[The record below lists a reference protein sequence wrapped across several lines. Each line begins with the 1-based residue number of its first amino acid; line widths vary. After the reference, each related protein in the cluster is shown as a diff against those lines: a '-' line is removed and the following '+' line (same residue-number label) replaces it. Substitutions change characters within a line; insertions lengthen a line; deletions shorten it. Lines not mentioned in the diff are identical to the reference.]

1 MSASVRAAVN
11 SAAQHGWPVVHT
23 IEPGYSAPVN
33 RIRRKRLAT
42 CLVCLLLF
50 MQVAASAYACM
61 LGEDAASAGPSS
73 AEAALAAD
81 EIPCHAPQPE
91 PEPSNLCKAHC
102 AQSAQSVDT
111 RAQVKIDVPPVPA
124 LLPAMP
130 VPPPRLGHAVSAV
143 LARPSPPGH
152 PPLYL
157 DHCRFLI

>member
-1 MSASVRAAVN
+1 
-11 SAAQHGWPVVHT
+11 
-23 IEPGYSAPVN
+23 
-33 RIRRKRLAT
+33 
-42 CLVCLLLF
+42 
-50 MQVAASAYACM
+50 MQVGVSAYACM
-61 LGEDAASAGPSS
+61 LGGGATKVERSGAHAAVAT
-73 AEAALAAD
+73 D
-81 EIPCHAPQPE
+81 EKPCHAPQSE

-111 RAQVKIDVPPVPA
+111 RAQLKIDIALVPA

-130 VPPPRLGHAVSAV
+130 VPQPRVEHAVSAV